1 MTWLVAAM
9 MLLSQT
15 SVGETLTPST
25 AAPTTVPTT
34 VPTTTTMAP
43 AGALMFVIDVSGD
56 HVPLDKRQV
65 LTEAIALA
73 FLHRFEL
80 DVQTLRS
87 LQDRVAFAEQQQLV
101 GCDSSGCLAEIAN
114 AMGARFVV
122 FSRLVNLGG
131 QETLRVDL
139 YDTQGAQTLAIAST
153 RAASFDALHAQL
165 DELVDRI
172 AREVQG
178 EAPVRAHREVAGA
191 SDKTTTPAETP
202 APSMP
207 PASRPVSTKS
217 AGLWTG
223 GIGLASAVVF
233 GGAAAMGAATL
244 GGIDQA
250 YSTYRAAPTK
260 ENAEALLDAGGPFG
274 EPGTM
279 FGTCSSACLSL
290 SGLVATVVGIWLWV
304 SSPTTDEA
312 SP

>member
-1 MTWLVAAM
+1 MTWLAAAM

-25 AAPTTVPTT
+25 AAPTTSPTTAPTT
-34 VPTTTTMAP
+34 VPTPPMTTTMAP

-56 HVPLDKRQV
+56 HIPLDKRQV

-165 DELVDRI
+165 DELVDRL

-191 SDKTTTPAETP
+191 SDKTTKPAET
-202 APSMP
+202 
-207 PASRPVSTKS
+207 PVSTKS

-304 SSPTTDEA
+304 SSPTTDEG